1 MERAGILAGVRVRL
15 LETDECFSLRGETL
29 KLAMEEDRAKG
40 FIPFFVRNFGY
51 NSFLRFRRPLR
62 DWYRLSTVSKHLAAR

>member
-40 FIPFFVRNFGY
+40 FIPFFVLKNT
-51 NSFLRFRRPLR
+51 S
-62 DWYRLSTVSKHLAAR
+62 RLINIVK